1 MKGYKGMNKDMTCRG
16 MHFEVGKTYKITGKL
31 ELCKNGLHFCKNLND
46 VFLYYTQDKS
56 RFFEVEAKGL
66 VISSNEKSVTDELSI
81 IRELSDIE
89 VNRYKYGDGDGFGS
103 GYGFGDGSGYGS
115 GDGFG
120 FGNSRGSGFGC
131 GYGFSNGCGSGDSCS
146 IGFYFGYGDSNGT
159 GLGAGCGCGNS
170 YNRSI
175 NKILLYRKENL

>member
-16 MHFEVGKTYKITGKL
+16 IHFEVGKTYKITGKL

-46 VFLYYTQDKS
+46 VFSYYTQDKS

-89 VNRYKYGDGDGFGS
+89 VNRYKYGDGFGSGYGIGDSDGDGFGNGFGHSNGNGYGIGSGYGIGDSYSDGDGFGNGFGHSNGNGYGIGS
-103 GYGFGDGSGYGS
+103 GYGFGK
-115 GDGFG
+115 
-120 FGNSRGSGFGC
+120 N
-131 GYGFSNGCGSGDSCS
+131 
-146 IGFYFGYGDSNGT
+146 IQ
-159 GLGAGCGCGNS
+159 
-170 YNRSI
+170 
-175 NKILLYRKENL
+175 KILLYRED

>member
-16 MHFEVGKTYKITGKL
+16 IHFEVGKTYKITGKL

-46 VFLYYTQDKS
+46 VFSYYTQDKS

-89 VNRYKYGDGDGFGS
+89 VNRYKYGDGFGSGYGIGDSYSDGDGFGNGFGHSNGNGYGFGS
-103 GYGFGDGSGYGS
+103 GYGFGK
-115 GDGFG
+115 
-120 FGNSRGSGFGC
+120 N
-131 GYGFSNGCGSGDSCS
+131 
-146 IGFYFGYGDSNGT
+146 IQ
-159 GLGAGCGCGNS
+159 
-170 YNRSI
+170 
-175 NKILLYRKENL
+175 KILLYRED